1 MRRTIRENPGEVT
14 LIAVG
19 PMTNIALLF
28 LTDPEIPHLLKRLC
42 LMCGRFG
49 TFEEEKRPHAD
60 LLAFIPNPGPKP
72 YSRLYGHEFHCGS
85 LRHQNRL

>member
-60 LLAFIPNPGPKP
+60 LLAFIPNPRTQDVYKRQRVLPGKH
-72 YSRLYGHEFHCGS
+72 SFVCERDI
-85 LRHQNRL
+85 

>member
-49 TFEEEKRPHAD
+49 TFEEESGPTPTFW
-60 LLAFIPNPGPKP
+60 LLSPTPGPKP
-72 YSRLYGHEFHCGS
+72 YSRAI
-85 LRHQNRL
+85 RT